1 MPFVKGQVANPYGRP
16 KLTDE
21 EKMARILNRVAFE
34 RICNQYLH
42 LSKDE
47 LEDIVRR
54 KETPVIELMVA
65 SVVIKA
71 IKSGD
76 QHRLN
81 FLLDRLIV
89 KVPERVEIIEEAE
102 RYDAPESMKDD
113 EAPKAD

>member
-1 MPFVKGQVANPYGRP
+1 MPFVKGNKCNPHGRP

-21 EKMARILNRVAFE
+21 ERMARILNRIAFE

-81 FLLDRLIV
+81 FLLDRLIG

-102 RYDAPESMKDD
+102 KYDAPESMKDD
-113 EAPKAD
+113 ETSKAD